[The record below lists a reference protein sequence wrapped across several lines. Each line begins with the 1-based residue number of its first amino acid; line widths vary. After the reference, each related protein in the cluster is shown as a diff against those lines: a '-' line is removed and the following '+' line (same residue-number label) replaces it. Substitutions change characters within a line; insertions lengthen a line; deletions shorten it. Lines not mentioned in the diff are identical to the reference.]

1 MRWRLRRR
9 TRPVLRNNK
18 IFVSGQWLRPAAIL
32 VLLAFVPA
40 IGEAI
45 YFRDKISW
53 QSPIPPSELVT
64 VDQARA
70 WSDNAIWVDAR
81 PDEEFARDH
90 VPGAVSL
97 NEDRW
102 NELLPQ
108 FLPKWSPEKKVVVY
122 CSAESCNAAREVAK
136 RLRDEAQLK
145 DGEGKNCVFVLQGGW
160 EEWLKKNR

>member
-1 MRWRLRRR
+1 
-9 TRPVLRNNK
+9 VK
-18 IFVSGQWLRPAAIL
+18 FVAVREALIL
-32 VLLAFVPA
+32 IALACVPA

-53 QSPIPPSELVT
+53 QSPIPASELVT

-70 WSDNAIWVDAR
+70 WGGGAIWLDAR

-90 VPGAVSL
+90 VPEAFSL
-97 NEDRW
+97 NEDHW

-108 FLPKWSPEKKVVVY
+108 FLPNWSPGKKVVVY
-122 CSAESCNAAREVAK
+122 CSAASCNAARDVAK

-145 DGEGKNCVFVLQGGW
+145 DVFVLQGGW
-160 EEWLKKNR
+160 EEWVKKNR

>member
-1 MRWRLRRR
+1 MAFA
-9 TRPVLRNNK
+9 VL
-18 IFVSGQWLRPAAIL
+18 
-32 VLLAFVPA
+32 PA
-40 IGEAI
+40 IGEGI

-53 QSPIPPSELVT
+53 QSPIPASDLLT

-70 WSDNAIWVDAR
+70 WGDGAIWVDAR

-90 VPGAVSL
+90 VPGAFSL

-108 FLPKWSPEKKVVVY
+108 FLPNWSHGKKVVVY

-136 RLRDEAQLK
+136 RLRDEAQLT
-145 DGEGKNCVFVLQGGW
+145 DVFVLQGGW
-160 EEWLKKNR
+160 EEWLKSRK